1 MTMSLNRR
9 RAFTIIEL
17 LVVISIIALLISILL
32 PALGSARERARYI
45 KWAAYSRSLSQLP
58 ETRANYNFENQTQA
72 EVDKVVS
79 TSDPN
84 GTEKVVFN
92 RAGGDPLEQARE
104 DIEPADYNASLSING
119 GGVTTWETPGER
131 GRWKGKSA
139 IRYLDQNS
147 ELEVQRLPVAVT
159 NDPAFN
165 KAPANSINRGGWTI
179 FGWAY
184 NVRPG
189 GSNWRTFARGSAVG
203 NQGADHLMII
213 QNTGEN
219 IGMFSNDFA
228 GGYQNGLS
236 GITQVN
242 DARWHLWMA
251 VGTGNAGSTAPT
263 GQTAIYIDGKLA
275 GTVTTRKSESGVFG
289 IGNCGACPGQRFA
302 DRIDEFV
309 VMKTPIDATRALE
322 IFNVGASRV
331 R

>member
-1 MTMSLNRR
+1 MSLNRR

-45 KWAAYSRSLSQLP
+45 KWAAYNRSLSQSP
-58 ETRANYNFENQTQA
+58 DTRANYNFENQTQA
-72 EVDKVVS
+72 EVDKFAS

-84 GTEKVVFN
+84 GTEKVVYN

-104 DIEPADYNASLSING
+104 DIEPSDYNASMSVNG
-119 GGVTTWETPGER
+119 GGVTSWETSGER

-139 IRYLDQNS
+139 VRYLDQNA
-147 ELEVQRLPVAVT
+147 ELEVQRLPVSITSDLV
-159 NDPAFN
+159 FN
-165 KAPANSINRGGWTI
+165 KLPANSTNRGGWTI

-184 NVRPG
+184 NVRPTG
-189 GSNWRTFARGSAVG
+189 AHRTFARGLGG
-203 NQGADHLMII
+203 NAGFDHHLILN
-213 QNTGEN
+213 NTVN
-219 IGMFSNDFA
+219 DLGMWSNDIAPTGMQVGAAAATVTPF
-228 GGYQNGLS
+228 
-236 GITQVN
+236 VN

-251 VGTGNAGSTAPT
+251 VGTGNAGSTAPA
-263 GQTAIYIDGKLA
+263 GQTLLYLDGKLV
-275 GTVTTRKSESGVFG
+275 GTAARKSESGVFG

-309 VMKTPIDATRALE
+309 VMKTPLDATQALE
-322 IFNVGASRV
+322 VFNVGAARV